1 MHRQCRK
8 IRKNTEK
15 SLNNT
20 GREVPA
26 PRHCFA
32 SYERIRTRIVC
43 DMAAY
48 VAAIGQTSDFAWLS
62 LPPATS
68 SQATSSQAGW
78 CKRDSDATLLLP
90 QLWSPHPVI
99 SF

>member
-48 VAAIGQTSDFAWLS
+48 VAAIGQTSDFAW
-62 LPPATS
+62 S
-68 SQATSSQAGW
+68 SSVQEYTM
-78 CKRDSDATLLLP
+78 KRWEGAQT
-90 QLWSPHPVI
+90 HPSRKPVLGL
-99 SF
+99 FG